1 MIEQFRQSLDNGE
14 PESESFGPIALW
26 ILDLIKLL
34 EDMLLMLARDA
45 ASGVENLNA
54 QAVATTTSHH
64 HATAVGIAHG
74 IRHDVTH
81 DALQQYRVAAD
92 RRRTGMQHQTQ
103 ALLFRLAPIFVAYA
117 LEQRLNRECFET
129 RLDNAGV
136 KTRDIQQ
143 RAEQIVHGAYRAVDM
158 VDQSLCFNIHRPGA
172 QRADEHAQ
180 RMDRLAQI
188 VTCGREEARFCQVRV
203 MSQIALVA

>member
-1 MIEQFRQSLDNGE
+1 
-14 PESESFGPIALW
+14 
-26 ILDLIKLL
+26 
-34 EDMLLMLARDA
+34 
-45 ASGVENLNA
+45 
-54 QAVATTTSHH
+54 
-64 HATAVGIAHG
+64 
-74 IRHDVTH
+74 
-81 DALQQYRVAAD
+81 
-92 RRRTGMQHQTQ
+92 
-103 ALLFRLAPIFVAYA
+103 FRLAPIFVAYA

-188 VTCGREEARFCQVRV
+188 VTCGREEARFCQVRL
-203 MSQIALVA
+203 MSQIALVAQLADEVDIFKTQPQRFDQRGVDATRKQGYEDQINDAEQGNRIMRGVAL